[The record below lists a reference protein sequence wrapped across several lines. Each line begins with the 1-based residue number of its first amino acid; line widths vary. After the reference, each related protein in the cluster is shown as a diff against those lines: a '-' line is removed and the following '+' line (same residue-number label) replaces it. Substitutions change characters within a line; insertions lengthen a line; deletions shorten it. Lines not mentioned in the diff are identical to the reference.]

1 MKIEA
6 LVLLLR
12 SQEPQR
18 PFDQIEIRRTFDI
31 LLPIRNFNIKPV
43 TSGFALA
50 SPDLTAFFRQQEAI
64 PGSSVFPAPS
74 RIDQWLPERRIRLRM
89 MARS

>member
-43 TSGFALA
+43 TFGFALA
-50 SPDLTAFFRQQEAI
+50 SPDLTAFFVNRKRSQAAAYFQRP
-64 PGSSVFPAPS
+64 PGSINGCRKGVSACG
-74 RIDQWLPERRIRLRM
+74 
-89 MARS
+89 